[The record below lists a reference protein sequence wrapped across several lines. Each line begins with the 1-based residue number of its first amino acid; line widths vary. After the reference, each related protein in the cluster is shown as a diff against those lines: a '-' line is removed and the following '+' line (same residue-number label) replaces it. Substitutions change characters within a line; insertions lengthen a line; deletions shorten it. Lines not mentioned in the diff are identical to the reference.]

1 MIKIFK
7 NRSIYF
13 WGFIGI
19 VALRLLLNAI
29 MPLMDTTEARYAEV
43 SRLMLDTGNWITPQI
58 DYGVSFW
65 AKPVLSVWLSTV
77 SMFVFGVNEFAVRF
91 PALILSLI
99 MAYWVMKF
107 TAPSKEGFF
116 LAGLIL
122 ITLPEFLLHM
132 GVVST
137 DTTLVFC
144 IVLTMLS
151 FWKSMTE
158 SGSRIWNYL
167 FFVGLGL
174 GLLAKGPIVLILC
187 IPPLVVWTF
196 VYKRVK
202 KAFKVFPWIWGTLLM
217 LVISLPW
224 YYIAEKRS
232 PGFIDYFIVGEHF
245 KRFFDSGWTGD
256 KYGFPKTQPIGIV
269 WLFLLGGA
277 FPWIILAMQ
286 KLLKY
291 ARIVLLEP
299 WLGFLLMWLVW
310 TPLFFTVSSS
320 LIHTYVLPVM
330 VPVALLTL
338 WFWEK
343 VKRKWLWLSLSMIIP
358 VAALILL
365 LAGLYGENLERY
377 SRSDKY
383 LIENHSEFEKYPLYY
398 FNQKSYSSQFY
409 SSGRVKS
416 ISAEQLASYLQSK
429 QSFDIIIKNK
439 QIQKLEEKY
448 IAKMTILGSNNHN
461 TYFRFGLK

>member
-1 MIKIFK
+1 
-7 NRSIYF
+7 
-13 WGFIGI
+13 
-19 VALRLLLNAI
+19 
-29 MPLMDTTEARYAEV
+29 
-43 SRLMLDTGNWITPQI
+43 
-58 DYGVSFW
+58 
-65 AKPVLSVWLSTV
+65 
-77 SMFVFGVNEFAVRF
+77 
-91 PALILSLI
+91 
-99 MAYWVMKF
+99 
-107 TAPSKEGFF
+107 
-116 LAGLIL
+116 
-122 ITLPEFLLHM
+122 
-132 GVVST
+132 
-137 DTTLVFC
+137 
-144 IVLTMLS
+144 MLS
-151 FWKSMTE
+151 FWKSVTE

-187 IPPLVVWTF
+187 IPPLVVWAF

-245 KRFFDSGWTGD
+245 KRFFYSGWTGD

-277 FPWIILAMQ
+277 FPWIILAVQ

-291 ARIVLLEP
+291 ARTVLLEP

-330 VPVALLTL
+330 APVALLTL

-358 VAALILL
+358 VAALIML

-398 FNQKSYSSQFY
+398 FNKKSYSSQFY

-416 ISAEQLASYLQSK
+416 ISAEQLASYLQSN

-439 QIQKLEEKY
+439 RIRKLEEKD

-461 TYFRFGLK
+461 TYFRYGLK